1 MGNLRRSESRFK
13 TRVVP
18 WGSNLLWEENFATAS
33 AGAVSVNP
41 FEDTPTPP
49 PVGRWNSANKSIQE
63 EQHMTSGASD
73 QIYCFK
79 CRSKTDTLEAQEV
92 VLKNGRPAVTGPCT
106 VCGTKKFR
114 MGVARK

>member
-1 MGNLRRSESRFK
+1 MALAVALAG
-13 TRVVP
+13 
-18 WGSNLLWEENFATAS
+18 AAS
-33 AGAVSVNP
+33 ANP

-49 PVGRWNSANKSIQE
+49 EGRWNSGRESIQE
-63 EQHMTSGASD
+63 EEHMTSAASD

-92 VLKNGRPAVTGPCT
+92 VLKNGRPAVNGRCT

-114 MGVARK
+114 MGAARK